1 VINALRVS
9 AADRRLLPEGR
20 MAGPMPWVIAIM
32 MFLTILA
39 TAAGIALAGS
49 ARSLGNDLDARLTV
63 QLSEPNPGLREV
75 QTREMLVGLKRLAA
89 VKTAQAVPEAQL
101 NALLAPWLGNEALDN
116 DLPMPALIDV
126 ELKRTGA
133 DDIAVVRELVT
144 MIAPAARVD
153 QQAKWLQPLADLLK
167 SLTWLAL
174 GLVTLMT
181 IATSAAVVLAARAAL
196 NTHRATIDV
205 LHLLGSSD
213 NQIAGLFQRRIAL
226 DALFGGFAGLLL
238 ALVVMLL
245 IGGRM
250 RALGSELLGSASLG
264 WGGWALLF
272 LLPLIGVALSTV
284 SARITVLRALRQ
296 IL

>member
-1 VINALRVS
+1 MINALRVS

-39 TAAGIALAGS
+39 AAAGIALAGS
-49 ARSLGNDLDARLTV
+49 ARTLGQDLDARLTV

-133 DDIAVVRELVT
+133 DDVAVVRELVA

-245 IGGRM
+245 IGERM
-250 RALGSELLGSASLG
+250 RALGSELLGSASIG

>member
-1 VINALRVS
+1 MINALRVS

-39 TAAGIALAGS
+39 AAAGIALAGS
-49 ARSLGNDLDARLTV
+49 ARTLGQDLDARLTV

-75 QTREMLVGLKRLAA
+75 QTREILVGLKRLAA
-89 VKTAQAVPEAQL
+89 VKSAQAVPEAQL

-133 DDIAVVRELVT
+133 DDIAVVRELVA

-245 IGGRM
+245 IGERM

>member
-1 VINALRVS
+1 MINALRVS

-75 QTREMLVGLKRLAA
+75 QTREILTGLKRLAA

>member
-1 VINALRVS
+1 MMSALRAS

-39 TAAGIALAGS
+39 TAAGMALAGS
-49 ARSLGNDLDARLTV
+49 ARSLGKDLDARLTV
-63 QLSEPNPGLREV
+63 QLPEPNAGLRDA
-75 QTREMLVGLKRLAA
+75 QASQILIGLRRLAV
-89 VKTAQAVPEAQL
+89 VKNAEAVPQAQL
-101 NALLAPWLGNEALDN
+101 SALLEPWLGSEGIDA
-116 DLPMPALIDV
+116 DLPLPALIDV

-133 DDIAVVRELVT
+133 DDIAVVRELVA

-153 QQAKWLQPLADLLK
+153 QQALWLQPLANLLK
-167 SLTWLAL
+167 SLIWLAV
-174 GLVTLMT
+174 GLVALMT

-213 NQIAGLFQRRIAL
+213 NQIAGIFQRRIAL
-226 DALFGGFAGLLL
+226 DALFGGFVGLLL
-238 ALVVMLL
+238 ALIVMLL
-245 IGGRM
+245 IGHRM
-250 RALGSELLGSASLG
+250 RALGSDLLGSAGLG
-264 WGGWALLF
+264 WGSWLL
-272 LLPLIGVALSTV
+272 LLTLPLIGAALSTL
-284 SARITVLRALRQ
+284 SARITVLRVLRQ

>member
-1 VINALRVS
+1 MINALRVS

-39 TAAGIALAGS
+39 AAAGIALAGS
-49 ARSLGNDLDARLTV
+49 ARTLGQDLDARLTV

-133 DDIAVVRELVT
+133 DDIAVVRELVA

-238 ALVVMLL
+238 ALIVMLL
-245 IGGRM
+245 IGERM

>member
-1 VINALRVS
+1 MISTMRAS

-39 TAAGIALAGS
+39 AAAGMALAGS
-49 ARSLGNDLDARLTV
+49 ARTLGKDLDARLTV
-63 QLSEPNPGLREV
+63 QLPEPNAGLRDA
-75 QTREMLVGLKRLAA
+75 QANQILIGMRRLAV
-89 VKTAQAVPEAQL
+89 VKSAEAVPQAQL
-101 NALLAPWLGNEALDN
+101 SALLEPWLGSEGIDG
-116 DLPMPALIDV
+116 DLPLPALIDV
-126 ELKRTGA
+126 ELKRTGV
-133 DDIAVVRELVT
+133 DDIAVVRELVA

-153 QQAKWLQPLADLLK
+153 QQALWLQPLANLLK
-167 SLTWLAL
+167 SLIWLAI
-174 GLVTLMT
+174 GLVMLMT

-213 NQIAGLFQRRIAL
+213 NQIAGIFQRRIAL
-226 DALFGGFAGLLL
+226 DALFGGFAGLLI
-238 ALVVMLL
+238 ALIVMVL
-245 IGGRM
+245 IGERM
-250 RALGSELLGSASLG
+250 RALGSELLGSAGLG
-264 WGGWALLF
+264 WGGWLL
-272 LLPLIGVALSTV
+272 LLTLPLIGAALSTL

>member
-1 VINALRVS
+1 MIKALRVS

-39 TAAGIALAGS
+39 AAAGIALAGS
-49 ARSLGNDLDARLTV
+49 ARSLGKDLDARLTV
-63 QLSEPNPGLREV
+63 QLPEPNPGLREM
-75 QTREMLVGLKRLAA
+75 QTREILIGLRRLAA
-89 VKTAQAVPEAQL
+89 VKTAQAVPQDQL
-101 NALLAPWLGNEALDN
+101 DALLDPWLGSEALDS
-116 DLPMPALIDV
+116 DLPIPALIDV
-126 ELKRTGA
+126 ELKRTGV
-133 DDIAVVRELVT
+133 DDIAVVRELVG

-153 QQAKWLQPLADLLK
+153 QQAKWLQPLANLLT

-174 GLVTLMT
+174 GLVALMT
-181 IATSAAVVLAARAAL
+181 VATAAAVVLAARAAL

-226 DALFGGFAGLLL
+226 DALFGGLVGLLA

-245 IGGRM
+245 IGERM
-250 RALGSELLGSASLG
+250 RAIGSELLGSASIG
-264 WGGWALLF
+264 WVGWALLF
-272 LLPLIGVALSTV
+272 LLPLIGVVLSTL

>member
-1 VINALRVS
+1 MINALRVS

-39 TAAGIALAGS
+39 AAAGIALAGS
-49 ARSLGNDLDARLTV
+49 ARTLGQDLDARLTV

-75 QTREMLVGLKRLAA
+75 QTREILVGLKRLAA

-133 DDIAVVRELVT
+133 DDIAVVRELVA

-245 IGGRM
+245 IGERM

>member
-1 VINALRVS
+1 MINALRVS

-39 TAAGIALAGS
+39 AAAGIALAGS
-49 ARSLGNDLDARLTV
+49 ARTLGQDLDARLTV

-133 DDIAVVRELVT
+133 DDIAVVRELVA

-245 IGGRM
+245 SGERM

>member
-1 VINALRVS
+1 MINALRVS

-39 TAAGIALAGS
+39 AAAGIGLAGS
-49 ARSLGNDLDARLTV
+49 ARTLGQDLDARLTV

-89 VKTAQAVPEAQL
+89 VKTAYVVPEAQL

-133 DDIAVVRELVT
+133 EDIAVVRELVA

-153 QQAKWLQPLADLLK
+153 LQAKWLQPLADLLK

-245 IGGRM
+245 IGERM
-250 RALGSELLGSASLG
+250 RALGSELLGSVSLG

-272 LLPLIGVALSTV
+272 FLPLIGVALSTV